1 MKNRLGF
8 TLIELLVV
16 MAIATFVCA
25 STVRM
30 LSRQQRFYSAA
41 TSMLDVRAQLRDGA
55 QVLVADIRG
64 AAVARYGLPTMSDS
78 AVELYATVGSSAV
91 CAISGSSLY
100 LVPAELAS
108 GARVTSFVATPDTS
122 DVALVYVHS
131 PVSADSSRWEVARIS
146 GLTSR
151 SVSTTCPPSSGF
163 TSSADAA
170 AGHTTFSVTLG
181 GGVPSGLRRGAP
193 VRFLR
198 RGRYSLYR
206 SGDGSWQLGY
216 RRCGP
221 SPPHSCSGIQPVSGP
236 YRDYASG
243 SATNASGLAFHYYD
257 SSGREL
263 FDAAVS
269 STVAR
274 VEVALRGETAAAVS
288 LTGDALSRSRD
299 SALVTISPRN
309 RGRL

>member
-1 MKNRLGF
+1 MKSRLGF

-16 MAIATFVCA
+16 MAIGTVVCA
-25 STVRM
+25 TTVRM

-41 TSMLDVRAQLRDGA
+41 TSLLDVRSQLRDGA

-64 AAVARYGLPTMSDS
+64 AAVARYGLPTMADS
-78 AVELYATVGSSAV
+78 ALELYATVGSSAV
-91 CAISGSSLY
+91 CAISGSSLH
-100 LVPAELAS
+100 LVPAELVS
-108 GARVTSFVATPDTS
+108 GARVTSFLATPDTG
-122 DVALVYVHS
+122 DIALVYVHS
-131 PVSADSSRWEVARIS
+131 PASADSSRWEAAPIS
-146 GLTSR
+146 AVTTR
-151 SVSTTCPPSSGF
+151 AVSTTCPPSSGF
-163 TSSADAA
+163 TLTADAA
-170 AGHTTFSVTLG
+170 TGRTTFSVTLAG
-181 GGVPSGLRRGAP
+181 AMPSGLRRGAP
-193 VRFLR
+193 IRFLR

-221 SPPHSCSGIQPVSGP
+221 SPPHNCSGIQPVSGP
-236 YRDYASG
+236 Y
-243 SATNASGLAFHYYD
+243 SGLTFHYYD

-263 FDAAVS
+263 FDAALS

-288 LTGDALSRSRD
+288 LTGDRLSRYRD